1 MALTNERLRELWF
14 QRWPVMKG
22 GRGSGH
28 YGHAG
33 RPGKHGGSAPGGARL
48 GLAVTDS
55 QHKALAAGEKVT
67 IYNKK
72 DGRITLEKSGKVY
85 RAHIVVHAV
94 PGKEGEIRVGR
105 GSLAGALAAA
115 DDYFT
120 KTAATQRRGA

>member
-55 QHKALAAGEKVT
+55 QHKALA
-67 IYNKK
+67 
-72 DGRITLEKSGKVY
+72 
-85 RAHIVVHAV
+85 
-94 PGKEGEIRVGR
+94 
-105 GSLAGALAAA
+105 GALAAA

-120 KTAATQRRGA
+120 KTAATQRRGV